1 MPGTLDIRP
10 IAGALGAEILGADL
24 SRDLRAD
31 TIAEIR
37 QAFLDHLVVFFRD
50 QSLSPAQFMAFA
62 RCIGTPMEYPF
73 VKGIEEFREIT
84 AVVKRPEQT
93 IAFGGNWHTDTTYFP
108 EPPMATMLLARELPP
123 RGGDTQFANQ
133 YLAYEA
139 LSDGMKSLLSG
150 LRWVSRSDK
159 AEASR
164 TREDR
169 STAERT
175 VLVADH
181 PVVRTHPESGRKSL
195 FVNLAH
201 SAHFLG
207 MTEAE
212 SAGLLRFLFQHQIRP
227 AFTCRFRWAPG
238 SLALWDNRCT
248 LHSAINDYNGFR
260 REMHRITLAGDV
272 PV

>member
-1 MPGTLDIRP
+1 MPPTLDIRP
-10 IAGALGAEILGADL
+10 IAGALGAEINSVDL
-24 SRDLRAD
+24 SRDLPD
-31 TIAEIR
+31 TLIAAIR
-37 QAFLDHLVVFFRD
+37 HAFLDHLVVYFRD
-50 QSLSPAQFMAFA
+50 QTLSPAQFMAFA
-62 RCIGTPMEYPF
+62 RCIGKPMEYPF
-73 VKGIEEFREIT
+73 VKGLDGFPEIT
-84 AVVKRPEQT
+84 AVVKRPDQT
-93 IAFGGNWHTDTTYFP
+93 VAFGGNWHTDTTYFVA
-108 EPPMATMLLARELPP
+108 PPMATMLLARELPP
-123 RGGDTQFANQ
+123 KGGDTQFANQ
-133 YLAYEA
+133 YLAYDA

-175 VLVADH
+175 VLIADH
-181 PVVRTHPESGRKSL
+181 PVVRTHPETGRKSL

-207 MTEAE
+207 MTEEE
-212 SAGLLRFLFQHQIRP
+212 SAPLLQFLFQHQIRP
-227 AFTCRFRWAPG
+227 EFTCRFRWAPG
-238 SLALWDNRCT
+238 SVALWDNRCT

-260 REMHRITLAGDV
+260 REMHRIALAGDV